1 MGVRGEN
8 AVSLP
13 LSGNRLPNADKRA
26 GHKSPVSSH
35 TQRVGLSEKNAEY
48 WDSGECER
56 GFVFGAHSDRYK
68 LCQPH
73 RRWCCFLT
81 QREGLLQGRTTCKT
95 HTHTDTHMH
104 QVEIGP
110 KRGKER
116 YAHCAAGICDDRKA
130 ADSETQE
137 RRRRRRSVQQKIHSG

>member
-1 MGVRGEN
+1 MQSIGIPVNVNEASCSVLTETGTSCVNPTDAGAALSLRGRVCCRGEQH
-8 AVSLP
+8 A
-13 LSGNRLPNADKRA
+13 K
-26 GHKSPVSSH
+26 
-35 TQRVGLSEKNAEY
+35 
-48 WDSGECER
+48 
-56 GFVFGAHSDRYK
+56 
-68 LCQPH
+68 
-73 RRWCCFLT
+73 
-81 QREGLLQGRTTCKT
+81 

-137 RRRRRRSVQQKIHSG
+137 RRRRRSVQQKIHSG